1 MFIRRVR
8 KKDHQT
14 GTTYFYHQLVESY
27 RTPKGP
33 RQRTL
38 LNLGKLDLEPK
49 QLKGLAN
56 RIEEILTGQRPAFPI
71 DQEMEKQAL

>member
-56 RIEEILTGQRPAFPI
+56 RIEEILTGQRP
-71 DQEMEKQAL
+71 